1 MHAYIGR
8 IKAHIPIGSNPIYT
22 TKFKNMKRDELIVS
36 IVLIAI
42 CVLGIVAMMF
52 RSEQIDTKKELPVAI
67 QSNSANF

>member
-1 MHAYIGR
+1 M
-8 IKAHIPIGSNPIYT
+8 K
-22 TKFKNMKRDELIVS
+22 KNELIVS

-52 RSEQIDTKKELPVAI
+52 RSEQIDTKKELPVAK